1 MHKVFVSFHHANDQ
15 KYKEGLVSW
24 AEKNKVFIDGSVD
37 MGDRSYPAYDI
48 AVAGPVDMGEIP
60 EDWDDQKIREYIRD
74 EHLKD
79 TTVTILLVGTETKNR
94 KHIDWELYSSMYD
107 GTVNKK
113 SGIIVILLPSVKSEY
128 YTCAHSSE
136 KTFYPETTQ
145 WMSIDSREEY
155 HRRYPYLPERI
166 IDNLLEPNAF
176 ISVIN
181 WDKLTPDILRQM
193 IDNAYNSRA
202 TCTYDLSRPMRKKN
216 G

>member
-15 KYKEGLVSW
+15 MYKECLVSW
-24 AEKNKVFIDGSVD
+24 AEKNKVFINGS
-37 MGDRSYPAYDI
+37 
-48 AVAGPVDMGEIP
+48 VDMGEIP

-107 GTVNKK
+107 GAVNKK

-136 KTFYPETTQ
+136 KAFYPETTQ
-145 WMSIDSREEY
+145 WMSVDSREEY

-166 IDNLLEPNAF
+166 IDNLLKPNAL

-202 TCTYDLSRPMRKKN
+202 TCIYDLSRPMRKKN

>member
-1 MHKVFVSFHHANDQ
+1 M
-15 KYKEGLVSW
+15 
-24 AEKNKVFIDGSVD
+24 
-37 MGDRSYPAYDI
+37 
-48 AVAGPVDMGEIP
+48 
-60 EDWDDQKIREYIRD
+60 
-74 EHLKD
+74 
-79 TTVTILLVGTETKNR
+79 ILLHLLKAN
-94 KHIDWELYSSMYD
+94 
-107 GTVNKK
+107 
-113 SGIIVILLPSVKSEY
+113 IIHALIVVR
-128 YTCAHSSE
+128 

-202 TCTYDLSRPMRKKN
+202 TCTYDLSRPMRKKKWISRIIDY
-216 G
+216 GIK

>member
-1 MHKVFVSFHHANDQ
+1 MNNLFFIFHLAIDQ

-24 AEKNKVFIDGSVD
+24 AEKNKVFIDGS
-37 MGDRSYPAYDI
+37 
-48 AVAGPVDMGEIP
+48 VDMGEIP

>member
-24 AEKNKVFIDGSVD
+24 AEKNKVFIDGS
-37 MGDRSYPAYDI
+37 
-48 AVAGPVDMGEIP
+48 VDMGEIP

-136 KTFYPETTQ
+136 KTCYADTTH
-145 WMSIDSREEY
+145 WMSSDSRLEY
-155 HRRYPYLPERI
+155 HRSYPYFPERI

>member
-24 AEKNKVFIDGSVD
+24 AEKNKVFIDGS
-37 MGDRSYPAYDI
+37 
-48 AVAGPVDMGEIP
+48 VDMGEIP

-176 ISVIN
+176 ICN
-181 WDKLTPDILRQM
+181 QL
-193 IDNAYNSRA
+193 
-202 TCTYDLSRPMRKKN
+202 

>member
-1 MHKVFVSFHHANDQ
+1 MPMTRNIKKVWLV
-15 KYKEGLVSW
+15 GL
-24 AEKNKVFIDGSVD
+24 KKIFIDGS
-37 MGDRSYPAYDI
+37 
-48 AVAGPVDMGEIP
+48 VDMGEIP

-155 HRRYPYLPERI
+155 HRNASLIICSNPMPLYL
-166 IDNLLEPNAF
+166 
-176 ISVIN
+176 
-181 WDKLTPDILRQM
+181 
-193 IDNAYNSRA
+193 
-202 TCTYDLSRPMRKKN
+202 
-216 G
+216 

>member
-24 AEKNKVFIDGSVD
+24 AEKNKVFIDGS
-37 MGDRSYPAYDI
+37 
-48 AVAGPVDMGEIP
+48 VDMGEIP

-136 KTFYPETTQ
+136 KTFYPERRHNGCLLIAEK
-145 WMSIDSREEY
+145 SIIGVIHTYRNASLIICSN
-155 HRRYPYLPERI
+155 PMPLYL
-166 IDNLLEPNAF
+166 
-176 ISVIN
+176 
-181 WDKLTPDILRQM
+181 
-193 IDNAYNSRA
+193 
-202 TCTYDLSRPMRKKN
+202 
-216 G
+216 

>member
-24 AEKNKVFIDGSVD
+24 AEKNKVFIDGS
-37 MGDRSYPAYDI
+37 
-48 AVAGPVDMGEIP
+48 VDMGEIP

-202 TCTYDLSRPMRKKN
+202 TCTYDLSRPMRKKKWISRIIDY
-216 G
+216 GIK

>member
-1 MHKVFVSFHHANDQ
+1 MVSR
-15 KYKEGLVSW
+15 

-37 MGDRSYPAYDI
+37 MG
-48 AVAGPVDMGEIP
+48 EIP
-60 EDWDDQKIREYIRD
+60 EEWYDQKIREYIRD

-193 IDNAYNSRA
+193 IDIAYKGVPHLELE
-202 TCTYDLSRPMRKKN
+202 YK
-216 G
+216 

>member
-24 AEKNKVFIDGSVD
+24 AEKNKVFIDGS
-37 MGDRSYPAYDI
+37 
-48 AVAGPVDMGEIP
+48 VDMGEIP

-128 YTCAHSSE
+128 YTCAHSS
-136 KTFYPETTQ
+136 
-145 WMSIDSREEY
+145 DSREEY

>member
-1 MHKVFVSFHHANDQ
+1 MAHRVFISYHHDNDQ
-15 KYKEGLVSW
+15 DYKEELIKLND
-24 AEKNKVFIDGSVD
+24 EHEIFIDMSVGTD
-37 MGDRSYPAYDI
+37 
-48 AVAGPVDMGEIP
+48 EISD
-60 EDWDDQKIREYIRD
+60 ELKDEEIREIIRD
-74 EHLKD
+74 DYLKD
-79 TTVTILLVGTETKNR
+79 STVTILLCGTETKNR

>member
-24 AEKNKVFIDGSVD
+24 AEKNKVFIDGS
-37 MGDRSYPAYDI
+37 
-48 AVAGPVDMGEIP
+48 VDMGEIP

-181 WDKLTPDILRQM
+181 WDKLTPGILRQM

-202 TCTYDLSRPMRKKN
+202 TCTYDLSRPMRKKKWISRIIDY
-216 G
+216 GIK

>member
-1 MHKVFVSFHHANDQ
+1 
-15 KYKEGLVSW
+15 
-24 AEKNKVFIDGSVD
+24 
-37 MGDRSYPAYDI
+37 
-48 AVAGPVDMGEIP
+48 
-60 EDWDDQKIREYIRD
+60 
-74 EHLKD
+74 
-79 TTVTILLVGTETKNR
+79 
-94 KHIDWELYSSMYD
+94 MYD

-113 SGIIVILLPSVKSEY
+113 SGIIVILLPTAKSEY
-128 YTCAHSSE
+128 YTCAHSNE

-193 IDNAYNSRA
+193 IDNAYSSRA
-202 TCTYDLSRPMRKKN
+202 TCTYDLSRPMRRKN

>member
-1 MHKVFVSFHHANDQ
+1 M
-15 KYKEGLVSW
+15 
-24 AEKNKVFIDGSVD
+24 
-37 MGDRSYPAYDI
+37 
-48 AVAGPVDMGEIP
+48 
-60 EDWDDQKIREYIRD
+60 
-74 EHLKD
+74 
-79 TTVTILLVGTETKNR
+79 
-94 KHIDWELYSSMYD
+94 
-107 GTVNKK
+107 
-113 SGIIVILLPSVKSEY
+113 ILLPSVKSEY

>member
-15 KYKEGLVSW
+15 KYKQGNVSS
-24 AEKNKVFIDGSVD
+24 AKKKNIFNN
-37 MGDRSYPAYDI
+37 GD
-48 AVAGPVDMGEIP
+48 VDMGEIP

>member
-1 MHKVFVSFHHANDQ
+1 MPMTRNI
-15 KYKEGLVSW
+15 KEGLVSW
-24 AEKNKVFIDGSVD
+24 AEKNKVFIDGS
-37 MGDRSYPAYDI
+37 
-48 AVAGPVDMGEIP
+48 VDMGEIP

-202 TCTYDLSRPMRKKN
+202 TCTYDLSRPMRKKKWISRIIDY
-216 G
+216 GIK

>member
-24 AEKNKVFIDGSVD
+24 AEKNKVFIDGS
-37 MGDRSYPAYDI
+37 
-48 AVAGPVDMGEIP
+48 VDMGEIP

-202 TCTYDLSRPMRKKN
+202 TCTYDLSKYQCVKKMDK
-216 G
+216 

>member
-37 MGDRSYPAYDI
+37 MG
-48 AVAGPVDMGEIP
+48 EIP

-74 EHLKD
+74 EHLQD

-202 TCTYDLSRPMRKKN
+202 TCTYDLSRPMRKKKWISRIIDY
-216 G
+216 GIK

>member
-24 AEKNKVFIDGSVD
+24 AEKNKVFIDGS
-37 MGDRSYPAYDI
+37 
-48 AVAGPVDMGEIP
+48 VDMGEIP

-202 TCTYDLSRPMRKKN
+202 TCTYDLSRPMRKKKWTSRIIDY
-216 G
+216 GIK

>member
-1 MHKVFVSFHHANDQ
+1 MRKRSTQRRHN
-15 KYKEGLVSW
+15 GCLLI
-24 AEKNKVFIDGSVD
+24 AEN
-37 MGDRSYPAYDI
+37 
-48 AVAGPVDMGEIP
+48 
-60 EDWDDQKIREYIRD
+60 
-74 EHLKD
+74 
-79 TTVTILLVGTETKNR
+79 
-94 KHIDWELYSSMYD
+94 
-107 GTVNKK
+107 
-113 SGIIVILLPSVKSEY
+113 
-128 YTCAHSSE
+128 
-136 KTFYPETTQ
+136 
-145 WMSIDSREEY
+145 